1 MALEQSIDRLSGLI
15 EQLIAQLEAGRSA
28 QTGALP
34 GKSQPAATPPAE
46 AKQASQPDAKTE
58 VATESRSEGKSSSGA
73 TKESGTSTAPAATG
87 KSEKPAGLDYVK
99 DVAPRFSLLVAKD
112 RPAAI
117 ALMRKHKADA
127 KKLEEAVLD
136 ADGKHDQEVMAV
148 VLNEINA
155 LLGG

>member
-15 EQLIAQLEAGRSA
+15 EQLITQLEAGRSA

-34 GKSQPAATPPAE
+34 GKSQPAATQTAE
-46 AKQASQPDAKTE
+46 KT
-58 VATESRSEGKSSSGA
+58 VATAPASTTPAQESRSEGKSSSGA

-87 KSEKPAGLDYVK
+87 ESEKPAGLDYVK
-99 DVAPRFSLLVAKD
+99 HVAPRFSLLVAKD